1 MPDAGEWFSSQDVA
15 TQKQILGLGRYDAW
29 LRGDYPMDRWA
40 VKVPNPDWR
49 ASYQTS
55 PLPKTR

>member
-1 MPDAGEWFSSQDVA
+1 
-15 TQKQILGLGRYDAW
+15 
-29 LRGDYPMDRWA
+29 MDRWA

-49 ASYQTS
+49 PSYQTS